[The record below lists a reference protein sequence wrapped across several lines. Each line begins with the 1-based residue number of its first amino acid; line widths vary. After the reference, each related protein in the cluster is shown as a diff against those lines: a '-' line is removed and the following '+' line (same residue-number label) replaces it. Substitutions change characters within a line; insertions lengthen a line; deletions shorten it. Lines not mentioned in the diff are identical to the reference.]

1 MEPNT
6 NSSGMM
12 NGLPQV
18 PKENKKIGPILGA
31 LAIVLIIII
40 ASLIFFG
47 KKLNTNSTT
56 NTEQATIETPASA
69 DVTSQTGTESQG
81 TGDSSAAIN
90 ADLDLQ
96 LKDIDYSF

>member
-1 MEPNT
+1 MEPNI

-47 KKLNTNSTT
+47 KKLNTNSST
-56 NTEQATIETPASA
+56 NTEQASTETST
-69 DVTSQTGTESQG
+69 DVTNQTGTESQG
-81 TGDSSAAIN
+81 IEDSSAAIN

>member
-47 KKLNTNSTT
+47 KKLNTNSST
-56 NTEQATIETPASA
+56 NTVQTSTETSSG
-69 DVTSQTGTESQG
+69 VTSQTGTESQG
-81 TGDSSAAIN
+81 VEDSSAAIN
-90 ADLDLQ
+90 SDLDL
-96 LKDIDYSF
+96 

>member
-47 KKLNTNSTT
+47 KKLNTNSSA
-56 NTEQATIETPASA
+56 NTEQTSTETSTDATN
-69 DVTSQTGTESQG
+69 QTGTESQG
-81 TGDSSAAIN
+81 IEDSSAAIN
-90 ADLDLQ
+90 SDLDLQ

>member
-47 KKLNTNSTT
+47 KKLNTNSST
-56 NTEQATIETPASA
+56 NTVQTSTETSSG
-69 DVTSQTGTESQG
+69 VTSQTGTESQG
-81 TGDSSAAIN
+81 VEDSSAAIN
-90 ADLDLQ
+90 SDLDLQ

>member
-18 PKENKKIGPILGA
+18 PKENRKIGPILGA

-47 KKLNTNSTT
+47 KKLNTNSSTNIEQTT
-56 NTEQATIETPASA
+56 TDASVDA
-69 DVTSQTGTESQG
+69 TSQTNTESQG
-81 TGDSSAAIN
+81 IEDSSAAIN

>member
-18 PKENKKIGPILGA
+18 PKEDKKIGPILGA

-40 ASLIFFG
+40 ASLVFFG
-47 KKLNTNSTT
+47 KKLNTNSST
-56 NTEQATIETPASA
+56 NIEQATTDASA
-69 DVTSQTGTESQG
+69 DVTSQTGTESQS
-81 TGDSSAAIN
+81 TEDSSAAIE

-96 LKDIDYSF
+96 LQDIDYSF

>member
-1 MEPNT
+1 MEPNI

-47 KKLNTNSTT
+47 KKLNTNSTA
-56 NTEQATIETPASA
+56 NTEQASTENSSKVM
-69 DVTSQTGTESQG
+69 DQTNTES
-81 TGDSSAAIN
+81 TGVEDSSAAIN

>member
-47 KKLNTNSTT
+47 KKLNTNSST
-56 NTEQATIETPASA
+56 NREQPISGTPV
-69 DVTSQTGTESQG
+69 DVTSQTGTESQE
-81 TGDSSAAIN
+81 TEDSSAAIN
-90 ADLDLQ
+90 SDLDLQ

>member
-47 KKLNTNSTT
+47 KKLNTNSST
-56 NTEQATIETPASA
+56 NTEQSSIETPVDATQ
-69 DVTSQTGTESQG
+69 TSTESQG
-81 TGDSSAAIN
+81 IEDSSAAIN